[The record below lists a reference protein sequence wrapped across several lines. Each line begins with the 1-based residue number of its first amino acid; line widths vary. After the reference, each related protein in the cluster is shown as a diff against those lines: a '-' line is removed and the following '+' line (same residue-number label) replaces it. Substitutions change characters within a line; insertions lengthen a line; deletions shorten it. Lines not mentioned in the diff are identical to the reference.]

1 MSAKIK
7 STLKFVTETSTRK
20 EDYKKMNTVLQ
31 SLFDNSDSLEFRQPV
46 DYLALGLTDYPNVVK
61 KPMDLSTVKNKINT
75 QSYDTIEDFLDD
87 IQLIWDNC
95 KLYNAQ
101 GSWIWKLAD
110 KLDKYYKKLIKNYL
124 PMVQVQQ
131 TVGKKEKKDDKA
143 SKQQDV
149 YIDNFQE
156 EKSSFTAK
164 IKQLTEEQLGSIV
177 EQIRLENPQ
186 AFIRLDNKKL
196 QVIVDSISF
205 ESLQN
210 YNTQIDNWLIPV
222 KTTNKRSKNN

>member
-7 STLKFVTETSTRK
+7 STLKFVTETQTRK

-31 SLFDNSDSLEFRQPV
+31 SLFDNSDSLEFRFPV
-46 DYLALGLTDYPNVVK
+46 DYLALGLIDYPNVIK
-61 KPMDLSTVKNKINT
+61 KPMDLTTVKNKINT

-124 PMVQVQQ
+124 PMVLVQQ

-177 EQIRLENPQ
+177 EQIRQENPQ

-205 ESLQN
+205 ETLQN
-210 YNTQIDNWLIPV
+210 YNSQIDNWLIPV
-222 KTTNKRSKNN
+222 KVTNKRNKNN

>member
-1 MSAKIK
+1 MSAKLK
-7 STLKFVTETSTRK
+7 STLKFVTETQTRK

-31 SLFDNSDSLEFRQPV
+31 SLFDNSDSLEFRFPV
-46 DYLALGLTDYPNVVK
+46 DYIALGLTDYPNVIK
-61 KPMDLSTVKNKINT
+61 KPMDLTTVKNKINT

-124 PMVQVQQ
+124 PMVQVQLA
-131 TVGKKEKKDDKA
+131 VGKKEKKDDKA
-143 SKQQDV
+143 SKQSDV
-149 YIDNFQE
+149 FIDNFQE

-177 EQIRLENPQ
+177 EQIRQENPQ

-196 QVIVDSISF
+196 QVIVDSITF
-205 ESLQN
+205 ETLQN
-210 YNTQIDNWLIPV
+210 YNAQIDNWLIPV
-222 KTTNKRSKNN
+222 KTTNKRNKNN